1 MPLIDRY
8 IARAIAI
15 PLAGTLVLAAML
27 LVLDKMLRLV
37 DFVINLGGPVS
48 VVWRMLANLLPEYF
62 ALGIP
67 IGLLLG
73 ILLAFRG
80 LATSSELDAL
90 RGIGAGFG
98 RLLRVPMAYAIVLA
112 ALNLF
117 LVGWLQP
124 WTHYGYERLRFDLRS
139 GALGA
144 SLQVGEFNNLSKRF
158 TIRIDR
164 SEAGGTQLHG
174 LFVQADDQKGGAV
187 TATASHGRFLAT
199 DDPDTILLRLEEGR
213 LIQQNPSFT
222 TPRTLAFQSYDLPI
236 KLPRVD
242 SFRARA
248 QNDAEEMTLPE
259 IIRASYGGG
268 ATGAENLAARANLH
282 FRMVEVIL
290 MLLLPMLAV
299 SLAVPP
305 KRSSSSLGIFIG
317 IVMVVAYHKIN
328 QWAED
333 AGARGDFPVEL
344 VMYVPFVLFAGLIL
358 WMYLTLATKPGG
370 QPIGALER
378 GGAKLM
384 SFIKRLLP
392 KPRRRVGAAR

>member
-8 IARAIAI
+8 IAKAIAI
-15 PLAGTLVLAAML
+15 PLAGTLILAAML

-37 DFVINLGGPVS
+37 DYVINLGGPIS
-48 VVWRMLANLLPEYF
+48 VVWRMLANLMPEYF

-90 RGIGAGFG
+90 RGVGTGFG

-124 WTHYGYERLRFDLRS
+124 WTHYGYERLRFDLSS

-144 SLQVGEFNNLSKRF
+144 SLKVGEFNNFSNRF

-174 LFVQADDQKGGAV
+174 LFVQADDQKGGGV
-187 TATASHGRFLAT
+187 VATAAHGRFLAT
-199 DDPDTILLRLEEGR
+199 DDPDTILLRLEQGR
-213 LIQQNPSFT
+213 LVQQNPSFA
-222 TPRTLAFQSYDLPI
+222 TPRTLAFESYDLPI
-236 KLPRVD
+236 TLPRVD

-259 IIRASYGGG
+259 IVRASYFGG
-268 ATGAENLAARANLH
+268 ATGADNLAARANLH
-282 FRMVEVIL
+282 FRLVEVIL

-299 SLAVPP
+299 ALAVPP
-305 KRSSSSLGIFIG
+305 KRSTSGLGIFVG

-344 VMYVPFVLFAGLIL
+344 VMYAPFVLFAGLIV

-384 SFIKRLLP
+384 SVIKRLLP
-392 KPRRRVGAAR
+392 KRRKRVGAVQ